1 MDKEELDLE
10 GELKVWADLCK
21 GKGGSGIKGKCCF
34 CGKEFLGY
42 GHDPR
47 PIKVEGEEMP
57 RCCGECNS
65 RIVAATREVVWGAEA
80 EKDREIKAL
89 KAEIEAECQEH
100 IEAMLVADKTIRMLA
115 KALELAC
122 EKVGCAGCPLTK
134 KCGNCYGV
142 AECCE
147 VELPKYFKEQARKE
161 LENE

>member
-10 GELKVWADLCK
+10 ALKVWADLCK
-21 GKGGSGIKGKCCF
+21 GKAGSGIKGKCCF

-47 PIKVEGEEMP
+47 PIKVAGEENP
-57 RCCGECNS
+57 RCCGECNA
-65 RIVAATREVVWGAEA
+65 RIVGATREAVWGAEA

-100 IEAMLVADKTIRMLA
+100 QKAMRVADNTIKVLE

-122 EKVGCAGCPLTK
+122 ANHPATCNDVANCNNEVDCVGCL
-134 KCGNCYGV
+134 
-142 AECCE
+142 
-147 VELPKYFKEQARKE
+147 VEHYKIQARKE
-161 LENE
+161 LQVE